1 MFIIVMGVSG
11 SGKTTVAHMLAQR
24 LGWHFYEGD
33 TFHPP
38 ANIAKMSAG
47 VPLND
52 EDRLGWLDALATL
65 IENETRASENGVI
78 ACSALKKAYRD
89 VLRRHDREQIKFVYL
104 RGSYDVIVERMKSRG
119 KHFMK
124 PEMLQSQFAIL
135 EEPQGILTV
144 DVTLSPNEIVQNII
158 EHLTHGRTHGN
169 EI

>member
-11 SGKTTVAHMLAQR
+11 SGKTTIARMLAQR
-24 LGWHFYEGD
+24 LGWRFYEGD

-47 VPLND
+47 VPLSD
-52 EDRLGWLDALATL
+52 DDRLGWLDALANL
-65 IENETRASENGVI
+65 IENENRVGENGVI

-89 VLRRHDREQIKFVYL
+89 VLRKHDRKQIKFVYL
-104 RGSYDVIVERMKSRG
+104 RGSYDVIFERMKSRG

-135 EEPQGILTV
+135 EEPQGNITV
-144 DVTLSPNEIVQNII
+144 DVTLSPDEIVQNIMEQLMRGAI
-158 EHLTHGRTHGN
+158 N
-169 EI
+169 SWSD

>member
-11 SGKTTVAHMLAQR
+11 SGKTTIARILAKR
-24 LGWHFYEGD
+24 LGWRFYEGD

-52 EDRLGWLDALATL
+52 EDRLGWLDALASL
-65 IENETRASENGVI
+65 IENENSAGENGVI
-78 ACSALKKAYRD
+78 ACSALKSLSRCAEKERTQAT
-89 VLRRHDREQIKFVYL
+89 KFVYL
-104 RGSYDVIVERMKSRG
+104 RGSYNVIFERMKSRG

-135 EEPQGILTV
+135 EEPRGIFTV
-144 DVTLSPNEIVQNII
+144 DITLSPDEIVQNIMEQLI
-158 EHLTHGRTHGN
+158 HGAIN
-169 EI
+169 SWSD